1 MTPPSAE
8 RARHEALLREEA
20 ADEDAE
26 ALAAEDRAWAPRAG
40 TDDVIDVVVDV
51 PIRSPL
57 NGQHSGWLAV
67 SARRRVERRAF
78 EDAVGGL
85 VAPVWDRY
93 FVTLERVGANPMD
106 TDNLAAGF
114 KTIRDAVAR
123 WLRLDDA
130 DDRIV
135 WSYAQRVERVR
146 DDTPRTKHAWRAWC
160 RVVVAPT
167 AELAGVVD
175 DGVESIAP
183 SPDKD
188 ARRILPCTRGSR
200 PAPPELPNGDHVR
213 TIELGR
219 RDGKSSRLVA
229 SLRVLLKPS
238 GRGTSLPAGA
248 RFVRLS
254 INWETAGPTPW
265 RTVGTVVRMDEIDPL
280 VAALLALKDE
290 ALT

>member
-8 RARHEALLREEA
+8 RARHEALLRSDA

-40 TDDVIDVVVDV
+40 TDDVIDVAVDC

-67 SARRRVERRAF
+67 TARRRRERQAF
-78 EDAVGGL
+78 DDAIGGIE
-85 VAPVWDRY
+85 APAWPRY

-135 WSYAQRVERVR
+135 WSYSQRIERVR

-160 RVVVAPT
+160 CVRVAPT
-167 AELAGVVD
+167 AELGAD

-188 ARRILPCTRGSR
+188 TRRILPCTRGSR

-229 SLRVLLKPS
+229 SLRVLLRPS

-248 RFVRLS
+248 RFIRLS
-254 INWETAGPTPW
+254 INWTTAGPTPW
-265 RTVGTVVRMDEIDPL
+265 RTVGVCVRLDEIDPL

-290 ALT
+290 AIGP